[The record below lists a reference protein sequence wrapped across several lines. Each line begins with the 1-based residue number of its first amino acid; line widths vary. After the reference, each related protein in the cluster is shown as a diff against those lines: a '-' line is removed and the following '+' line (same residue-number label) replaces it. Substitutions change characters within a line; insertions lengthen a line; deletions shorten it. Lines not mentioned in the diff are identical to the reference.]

1 MERARP
7 RTRAAGSRDDAV
19 ALAIR
24 GLGHLASEPERLSR
38 FLALTGL
45 DPAEIRTA
53 AREPGFLAGVLE
65 YLAADEALLVA
76 FASEAGVAPDAIEQA
91 RLALAGQSRER
102 ESP

>member
-1 MERARP
+1 MERARQRKVTP
-7 RTRAAGSRDDAV
+7 RDEAV
-19 ALAIR
+19 ALAIQ
-24 GLGHLASEPERLSR
+24 GLGHLAAEPERLSR

-76 FASEAGVAPDAIEQA
+76 FASEAGVAPGAIEEA